1 MRKFLTVVVVLAVLA
16 GIAWYIGGQPSIDEV
31 ARGVGESVGSVR
43 ESFDEGV
50 ETGRTSDSASSNRAT
65 PTATVAPSPT
75 RAPSPTPLPS
85 SSREIAFVF
94 DAGYGPGVPAP
105 ALAVMREDMLD
116 MINSERRSAGSP
128 PVSLGNN
135 ASPQVHTEYM
145 RDNCIVS
152 HSGPGGIDKRARWLS
167 AGGASSVILGE
178 NVNGY
183 RDCSFRVPRSRTLY
197 HYVDK
202 LMDSLMD
209 SSGHRNILLGPKY
222 DEVHLGFAI
231 SPNGMWVTQLFVDR
245 R

>member
-1 MRKFLTVVVVLAVLA
+1 MRKFITVVAVIA
-16 GIAWYIGGQPSIDEV
+16 VATGIAWYASGRPSIDQV
-31 ARGVGESVGSVR
+31 ARDIGESVGSVR
-43 ESFDEGV
+43 QSFNDGV
-50 ETGRTSDSASSNRAT
+50 ETGRTSDPESSVRTN
-65 PTATVAPSPT
+65 PTATVAPTPT
-75 RAPSPTPLPS
+75 PVPSPTPAPS
-85 SSREIAFVF
+85 SSREIAFAF
-94 DAGYGPGVPAP
+94 DATYGPGVPNH
-105 ALAVMREDMLD
+105 ALAVMREDMLK
-116 MINSERRSAGSP
+116 MINAERRSAGSP
-128 PVSLGNN
+128 PVSLGSN

-167 AGGASSVILGE
+167 AGGSSSVLLGE

-183 RDCSFRVPRSRTLY
+183 RDCSFRIPSSRTLY
-197 HYVDK
+197 HYVNK

-209 SSGHRNILLGPKY
+209 SSGHRAILLDSKY